1 MIRLIPV
8 ACLFILLGCLGSPLE
23 AQTVK
28 VQYKKFIVPGNTDYG
43 RWVSSPAQKREMRER
58 EEKIANTVSEYY
70 TLITNGKQ
78 SFFAFDTLIQTSQ
91 IEERDSWWRRANN
104 VKMTQAKDLRKG
116 TITHRSPL
124 LSDSVCQSENFRTKY
139 QWTPAEGLRIFAG
152 LPCQK
157 LIHLTEEK
165 DSIIVWYTPEIP
177 MNDGPEVFG
186 GAPGLILAVEA
197 PNFNYIA
204 EEVEVGEFEFPK
216 APLPAE
222 NCLKE
227 KDFQQ
232 KMRTAAIQEFMK
244 ND

>member
-1 MIRLIPV
+1 MIRLITFC
-8 ACLFILLGCLGSPLE
+8 CLFVFCGWGNSSLE
-23 AQTVK
+23 AQTFK
-28 VQYKKFIVPGNTDYG
+28 VQYKKFTVPGNTDFG

-70 TLITNGKQ
+70 TLITNGKE
-78 SFFAFDTLIQTSQ
+78 SFFAFDTLIQTSPV
-91 IEERDSWWRRANN
+91 EERGSWWRRAND

-124 LSDSVCQSENFRTKY
+124 LPDSVCQSDNFRTQY
-139 QWTPAEGLRIFAG
+139 DWVSDEGLRVFAG

-157 LIHLTEEK
+157 LVHLTDKK

-177 MNDGPEVFG
+177 INDGPEVFG

-204 EEVEVGEFEFPK
+204 EEIEIGDFELPK
-216 APLPAE
+216 GSLPAE
-222 NCLKE
+222 SCLKE
-227 KDFQQ
+227 KDFQE
-232 KMRTAAIQEFMK
+232 KMRTAAMKEFMK